1 MAVSIG
7 TPERAKA
14 FVEETGFPI
23 ERLYADPNN
32 VCYDRLKLN
41 RSLKN
46 FSQKSTPEAL
56 AARWNK
62 DGAKDL
68 FDVLKRW
75 KPWTPPKPEQGFQQ
89 GGTFVFAGDECVY
102 RFYDPSTGV
111 NAPFD
116 DWLIAAGCEP
126 LGENQPA
133 PVPRE
138 LRDGGGKEVG
148 R

>member
-14 FVEETGFPI
+14 FVEETGFPV

-75 KPWTPPKPEQGFQQ
+75 
-89 GGTFVFAGDECVY
+89 
-102 RFYDPSTGV
+102 
-111 NAPFD
+111 
-116 DWLIAAGCEP
+116 
-126 LGENQPA
+126 
-133 PVPRE
+133 
-138 LRDGGGKEVG
+138 
-148 R
+148 